1 MTPREHK
8 KHLLKSQEEAQ
19 EQAEAWHVPLFSNGK
34 KLKTALKEM
43 DDWRLESKDIPWI
56 IKAIENPKS
65 LLCEFGIFP
74 GCVNLFSHDCI
85 HIILGRGILP
95 KDEAFVIGFTMGTTR
110 RVTSIQKSIF
120 KFVTRFLYPEGYT
133 FGPDE
138 HKIFEIGLRSA
149 GSMPCPDFSKLDLTT
164 FTRYTIKEARKRL
177 GIDVPR
183 LIADYTVERS
193 RYASSE
199 SQRLL

>member
-1 MTPREHK
+1 MDAETWHIPLEQDTITIREALSTMESFK
-8 KHLLKSQEEAQ
+8 LDQDD
-19 EQAEAWHVPLFSNGK
+19 VPF
-34 KLKTALKEM
+34 
-43 DDWRLESKDIPWI
+43 I
-56 IKAIENPKS
+56 IKFFENPKYRV
-65 LLCEFGIFP
+65 LP
-74 GCVNLFSHDCI
+74 GAVTLECHDII
-85 HIILGRGILP
+85 HVLLGRGLLP
-95 KDEAFVIGFTMGTTR
+95 KDEAYVIGFTMGTTR
-110 RVTSIQKSIF
+110 RVTSIQRSIF